1 LSKTIQSFK
10 KYTAKQII
18 ENLVN
23 DGNLELL
30 KKFEYAKKDY
40 KVTSKHQVWQKGF
53 FPKEILT
60 QEALNQKL
68 EYIHMNPVMKG
79 YVEFPEDWIY
89 SSAGDYLLNRKGLID
104 LDLEF

>member
-1 LSKTIQSFK
+1 
-10 KYTAKQII
+10 
-18 ENLVN
+18 
-23 DGNLELL
+23 L

-40 KVTSKHQVWQKGF
+40 KITSKHQVWQEGF
-53 FPKEILT
+53 FPKEILAL
-60 QEALNQKL
+60 EALNQKL

-79 YVEFPEDWIY
+79 FVEFPEDWIY